1 MTAPLANA
9 VLVLH
14 VAIVLFIVVGEVLIL
29 VGHWRAWRWVRG
41 WTFRLLHLGAIFVVV
56 AEAWFGITCPLTSL
70 ETQLRQ
76 DAGVAG
82 YEGDFIAHWL
92 QRLLYWNAPPWA
104 FTLVYSLFGALVA
117 FTWRICPPTRQRQES
132 GT

>member
-1 MTAPLANA
+1 MTALLANA
-9 VLVLH
+9 VLILH

-29 VGHWRAWRWVRG
+29 VGHWRVWRWVRD
-41 WTFRLLHLGAIFVVV
+41 WTFRLLHLAAIFVVV

-82 YEGDFIAHWL
+82 YDGDFIAHWL
-92 QRLLYWNAPPWA
+92 QRLLYWNAPPWV

-117 FTWRICPPTRQRQES
+117 FTWWICPPTRQQRKF
-132 GT
+132 GR